1 MSLSAIWSEVE
12 IWSFWIAR
20 FLPTGWG
27 RTSILNLILQMSTCK
42 SYNLSKKKKS
52 GSISWRWE
60 ASAQALWT
68 QLCFLVSIS
77 TYKPKLFESH
87 WNSTAIKSWGVN
99 STLPACKLQMSM
111 LIEVCHSW
119 QKKEI
124 LLHEAFIKANKP
136 VNGHF
141 SLETLQTPSC
151 TRVSL
156 SRRCLFWHS
165 FFRSLVP
172 DPV

>member
-1 MSLSAIWSEVE
+1 MLYGQRWRYDPSEQNGFCQQVGVGQVFWTWS
-12 IWSFWIAR
+12 
-20 FLPTGWG
+20 
-27 RTSILNLILQMSTCK
+27 CK
-42 SYNLSKKKKS
+42 CQLAKVIICQKKKKS

-156 SRRCLFWHS
+156 SRRCVFWHS